1 MTMYDS
7 VIFDLDGTLWDSTP
21 EVADAFNEVLKE
33 KYPEITDEVNADV
46 LKSLFGLPLDEIG
59 VKLFKSVSHD
69 QAIKA
74 IRECCDYETEYL
86 AKTGARLF
94 EGLEETLK
102 ELQKQFKL
110 YIVSNCQAGYIECFL
125 EVYPNL
131 KPYFLDFECPGNS
144 GKLKADNIKL
154 IMERNNLQNP
164 VYVGDTQ
171 GDANASKTA
180 GVPFIY
186 ARYGFGDVKE
196 YDMAVDSLSELVP
209 LLMK

>member
-1 MTMYDS
+1 MYDS

-21 EVADAFNEVLKE
+21 EVADAFNIVLKE
-33 KYPEITDEVNADV
+33 KHPEVTDEVNADI

-59 VKLFKSVSHD
+59 VKLFKSVSEDH
-69 QAIKA
+69 AKEVIK
-74 IRECCDYETEYL
+74 ECCEYENEYL

-102 ELQKQFKL
+102 ELHKQFKL
-110 YIVSNCQAGYIECFL
+110 FIVSNCQAGYIECFL
-125 EVYPNL
+125 GVNPSL
-131 KPYFLDFECPGNS
+131 KPYFIDFECPGNS

-154 IMERNNLQNP
+154 IVERNNLQNP

-171 GDANASKTA
+171 GDANACKTA